1 MIAKNFPKLVKDGN
15 LQSPKPQK
23 IPCQIKN
30 KKEKKNNEIYLE
42 KGWYKMK
49 TNFSYDTWEAKSQ
62 WNVIFK
68 VLKKN

>member
-30 KKEKKNNEIYLE
+30 KKGKKNNEIYLE
-42 KGWYKMK
+42 KG
-49 TNFSYDTWEAKSQ
+49 
-62 WNVIFK
+62 
-68 VLKKN
+68 

>member
-30 KKEKKNNEIYLE
+30 KKGKKKQRNILRERMIQNE
-42 KGWYKMK
+42 
-49 TNFSYDTWEAKSQ
+49 N
-62 WNVIFK
+62 
-68 VLKKN
+68 

>member
-1 MIAKNFPKLVKDGN
+1 MAIYRAPNLKKYHAKLKT
-15 LQSPKPQK
+15 
-23 IPCQIKN
+23 

-68 VLKKN
+68 VMKKN